1 MNRRRSH
8 VLLTL
13 AAVAFAGGLFA
24 ASGVYNVSAR
34 VGHWPVTAWLLH
46 FMMRQSAQTHAL
58 GIQSPP
64 LDDPRMTI
72 RGATWFAVGCAI
84 CHGEPGSR
92 FTPIVHYMTPEAP
105 RLAPLIDSWEARELF
120 WVVDQ
125 GIKYTG
131 MPAWS
136 TPDRPDEVWSMVA
149 FLQKLPQLDAAEY
162 RELAFAPGPEEG
174 LEPTIANLEID
185 EKVTGTL
192 EQCVRCHGYDGMGRG
207 TGAFPFIGGQ
217 SERYLFDSLRAFA
230 AGNRAS
236 GIMQP
241 IAAALDAEAMAA
253 LARYYGSI
261 ADPAARGAPS
271 AAGNVERGAAIALE
285 GQPGQRVPACRH
297 CHGPGR
303 IAANSV
309 FPRLAG
315 QNYEYLVT
323 HLELWRSGVRGGTDW
338 AAVMTTV
345 AEGLDDQQIRD
356 VAAYYASLPWQSAA
370 EAQ

>member
-1 MNRRRSH
+1 VNRRVSH

-13 AAVAFAGGLFA
+13 AAVALAGILFA
-24 ASGVYNVSAR
+24 AGGVYNVSAR
-34 VGHWPVTAWLLH
+34 VGHWPITAWFLH

-58 GIQSPP
+58 GIEAPE
-64 LDDPRMTI
+64 LEDPRMAI
-72 RGATWFAVGCAI
+72 RGATYFAVGCAI

-105 RLAPLIDSWEARELF
+105 RLAPLVESWDERELF
-120 WVVDQ
+120 WIVDN

-136 TPDRPDEVWSMVA
+136 TPHRPDEVWSMIA
-149 FLQKLPQLDAAEY
+149 FLETLPQLDAAEY
-162 RELAFAPGPEEG
+162 RKLAFAPGEEAG

-185 EKVTGTL
+185 EKVTSTL

-217 SERYLFDSLRAFA
+217 NERYLFESLSAFA
-230 AGNRAS
+230 VGHRAS

-241 IAAALDAEAMAA
+241 IAAALDAGTMAA
-253 LARYYGSI
+253 LAGYYAGV
-261 ADPAARGAPS
+261 ADPVARGAPM
-271 AAGNVERGAAIALE
+271 AAGDIERGAATALE
-285 GQPGQRVPACRH
+285 GRPGQRIPACRH

-303 IAANSV
+303 VAANSV
-309 FPRLAG
+309 FPQLAG

-323 HLELWRSGVRGGTDW
+323 QLELWRSGVRGGGDW

-345 AEGLDDQQIRD
+345 AEELDDTQIRD
-356 VAAYYASLPWQSAA
+356 VAAFYASLPWR
-370 EAQ
+370 ETGP